1 MQEYKPTFTPTT
13 GKRRLKPAAYI
24 AVGVAVLSLVVCLA
38 CGVTQVAQRTRDVED
53 MPPVAVSTPTPEP
66 TQEPTAQVQ
75 RAPWADQLF
84 TEVDPVTGKEYLQA
98 PLEVQ
103 EAVKKAYI
111 EGAVWIDAQ
120 VTPETGFRVD
130 PEEAAK
136 YLADPAL
143 TTLLNLMGPDGKPL
157 PTFRQVVTPPQHVEV
172 KDFTPDGLSCKLA
185 QLILPGEDEEQTRI
199 WNTET
204 GELIREEPNPPG
216 LVIHLMVY
224 DPADGRW
231 KRSQVLEAIPYEELA
246 KEK

>member
-24 AVGVAVLSLVVCLA
+24 AIGVAVLSLVVCLA

-103 EAVKKAYI
+103 EAVKKAYV
-111 EGAVWIDAQ
+111 EAVVWINEQ
-120 VTPETGFRVD
+120 TTPEVGFRVD
-130 PEEAAK
+130 AEE
-136 YLADPAL
+136 LAL
-143 TTLLNLMGPDGKPL
+143 YYTGQSLINLVNFNANL
-157 PTFRQVVTPPQHVEV
+157 PSTIRQIITPPQHVEV
-172 KDFTPDGLSCKLA
+172 KDFSADGLSCKLA
-185 QLILPGEDEEQTRI
+185 HLILPGEEQTRI

-216 LVIHLMVY
+216 LVINLMVY
-224 DPADGRW
+224 DLADGRW